1 MMSSF
6 VTRVGIGFLSI
17 VLVLVSTATPGEPAS
32 RRSAASRTIA
42 ADAETVRYAVRFDGR
57 TFRASNAALGWDTE
71 FTAGGFT
78 TRPADVGWEWGLRFD
93 RIERGPEFVE
103 LATPQR
109 VSATHD
115 TFEYAWSDTLCEW
128 YVNRPGGFEHGLTIT
143 TPPLENESE
152 LTLVFRVL
160 GDLRPTVDSNARD
173 VRFHDGA
180 GTATVDYL
188 HLVVFDATGRSL
200 PARFVAAEDEL
211 RLTIDD
217 QTARYPITVDPI
229 AQHAYLKAS
238 NTNAGDR
245 FGTSVAVSGDTAV
258 LGAPKEDGNATT
270 VNGDATNNGAS
281 SAGAAYVFVKNGAS
295 WTQQAYLKPAN
306 TGAGD
311 EFGSVVAIDG
321 DTIVVGAY
329 REASSATGIGGD
341 ASNDGAAF
349 AGAAYVFARSGST
362 WTQQAY
368 LKASNAVAFAQFGFS
383 VAVDA
388 DTVVVGADREF
399 TTSYESG
406 AAYVFTRAA
415 GSWTQQAFVKA
426 SNPGIQDHFGS
437 AVALDGDTLIVGA
450 PGEDSSSTGV
460 NGSQANND
468 ASGSGAAYVFLRTG
482 SSWTQQAY
490 LKASNTG
497 EDDEFGRAVDVSG
510 DRAVV
515 GAPGE
520 DSNATTVNG
529 DAANDLAIESG
540 AAYVFSRAGASWSH
554 SAYLKALNAGAG
566 DQFGRAVAIDA
577 EQIVVGAPLEAGG
590 TTGFAS
596 DGTSNSAN
604 ASGAAYSFGFTAGAW
619 TPSHYLKATNTDAN
633 DGYGTAVSLDAGR
646 MVIGAAFE
654 SSSATGV
661 NGNQSNDS
669 ASQAGAGYLI
679 DSTPSALA
687 IAWAKENPE
696 AKPTVFKRYQNNAK
710 TKLYPNAVALD
721 AKEFEVQ
728 VTDGGIAPSA
738 PVTLRV
744 TIKGD
749 STDSGHEPH
758 GIDGAVG
765 NDWYHG
771 WLFTTK
777 KPKAMNELKTMAKN
791 RVALLKDPGGGFGDS
806 TLDLGSKVFGRG
818 EIEIT
823 TDDAG
828 LAVFRYVPAELGGTD
843 TIRVEVVG
851 ELSVAPIETIIVVKT
866 PALSMLED
874 SMDGLWAFVN
884 NTPNIHSET
893 RYATTAMLD
902 ALRDAAEEFRFQQ
915 MNDLELSELRDDLAA
930 ASYVLGYV
938 PIYLNDMS
946 LPFGGLMDVAGDG
959 ASPHGGHRLGTN
971 ADIRTFHLVSDTKD
985 PTTGV
990 GDPAVTDKAVQ
1001 KLIKKAR
1008 SRQFVLMKSSLVTA
1022 GIKVATNEGNHL
1034 HVTLKE

>member
-1 MMSSF
+1 MRTST
-6 VTRVGIGFLSI
+6 VTRVGIGFLSLAI
-17 VLVLVSTATPGEPAS
+17 ALHSKATPGEPAS
-32 RRSAASRTIA
+32 RSSSATVSAT
-42 ADAETVRYAVRFDGR
+42 ADSEAVRYAVRFDGH

-71 FTAGGFT
+71 FAEGGFT
-78 TRPADVGWEWGLRFD
+78 TRPADPQWVWGLRFE
-93 RIERGPEFVE
+93 RIGRGQEFVE
-103 LATPQR
+103 LAAPLHA
-109 VSATHD
+109 SATHD
-115 TFEYAWSDTLCEW
+115 TFEYAWTRTIREW

-143 TPPLENESE
+143 APPIENPSE
-152 LTLVFRVL
+152 LELVFRVL
-160 GDLRPTVDSNARD
+160 GDLKPKVDSNARD
-173 VRFHDGA
+173 VRFHDSAGA
-180 GTATVDYL
+180 ATVDYL
-188 HLVVFDATGRSL
+188 HLVVFDATGKTL
-200 PARFVAAEDEL
+200 PARFLATADEL

-217 QTARYPITVDPI
+217 RTARYPITIDPI
-229 AQHAYLKAS
+229 AQHAYLKPA

-270 VNGDATNNGAS
+270 VNGDAANNGAS

-295 WTQQAYLKPAN
+295 WTQQAYLKPTN

-311 EFGSVVAIDG
+311 EFGSAVAIDG
-321 DTIVVGAY
+321 DTIVVGAF
-329 REASSATGIGGD
+329 REESNATGIGGD
-341 ASNDGAAF
+341 GSNDSAAF

-406 AAYVFTRAA
+406 AAYVFTRSG
-415 GSWTQQAFVKA
+415 GSWTQQALVKA
-426 SNPGIQDHFGS
+426 SNPGIQDHFGT
-437 AVALDGDTLIVGA
+437 AVAIDGDTLVVGS
-450 PGEDSSSTGV
+450 PGEDSNSTGV

-468 ASGSGAAYVFLRTG
+468 ASGSGAAYVFVRAG
-482 SSWTQQAY
+482 SSWSQQAY

-497 EDDEFGRAVDVSG
+497 EDDEFGTAVDVSG

-520 DSNATTVNG
+520 DSIATTVNG
-529 DAANDLAIESG
+529 DATNNSAIEAG
-540 AAYVFSRAGASWSH
+540 AAYAFARTGANWSH
-554 SAYLKALNAGAG
+554 DAYLKALNAGAG
-566 DQFGRAVAIDA
+566 DQFGRTVAIDG
-577 EQIVVGAPLEAGG
+577 EQIVIGAPLEAGG

-604 ASGAAYSFGFTAGAW
+604 AAGAAYSFGLIEGAW

-633 DGYGTAVSLDAGR
+633 DGYGTAVALDAGR
-646 MVIGAAFE
+646 IVIGAAFE

-687 IAWAKENPE
+687 IVWAKENSE
-696 AKPTVFKRYQNNAK
+696 AKPTIFKRYQNNAK
-710 TKLYPNAVALD
+710 TKVYPNTVALD

-744 TIKGD
+744 TIQGD
-749 STDSGHEPH
+749 STNSGHEPH
-758 GIDGAVG
+758 GIDGALG

-777 KPKAMNELKTMAKN
+777 KPKAMNELKTMTKN
-791 RVALLKDPGGGFGDS
+791 HVALFKDPGGAFGDS
-806 TLDLGSKVFGRG
+806 TLNLGSKVIGRG

-823 TDDAG
+823 TNDSG
-828 LAVFRYVPAELGGTD
+828 LAAFRYVPPELGGTD

-851 ELSVAPIETIIVVKT
+851 EPSIAPIETFVVVKT
-866 PALSMLED
+866 PGLFSLEE
-874 SMDGLWAFVN
+874 SIDGLWDFVN
-884 NTPNIHSET
+884 NTPNIHSDT
-893 RYATTAMLD
+893 RCATAPMLE
-902 ALRDAAEEFRFQQ
+902 ALREAAEEFRFQQ
-915 MNDLELSELRDDLAA
+915 MNDAELTELRDDLAA
-930 ASYVLGYV
+930 SSYVLGFV

-946 LPFGGLMDVAGDG
+946 LPLGGLMDVAGDA

-985 PTTGV
+985 PKSGV
-990 GDPAVTDKAVQ
+990 GDPAVTDNAVQ

-1034 HVTLKE
+1034 HVTLQE